1 MNSVLVAV
9 GMGLLFV
16 YRSMVDGSMV
26 DGSMVDGGGER
37 EGLGCVVSSVVREV
51 VRLGL
56 GEDQKCEAQNKE
68 LRMMRAM

>member
-16 YRSMVDGSMV
+16 YRSMV

>member
-37 EGLGCVVSSVVREV
+37 GGLGCVVSSVVREV
-51 VRLGL
+51 VR
-56 GEDQKCEAQNKE
+56 
-68 LRMMRAM
+68 